1 MPAIRAAR
9 TPRAERASLED
20 SILHT
25 DSIVQIE
32 KAHDELAAQPDLL
45 TSTVRNVD
53 AGTRRGRADRKN
65 RKSTTPEETEK

>member
-1 MPAIRAAR
+1 M
-9 TPRAERASLED
+9 ED

-53 AGTRRGRADRKN
+53 AGARRGRADRKN